1 MRRRSRS
8 RTGGEVEE
16 MVEEKNGRKEEV
28 KEKDWEERKRGIVNE
43 EEEEKAWKWKRN
55 CVGCPG
61 ERE

>member
-1 MRRRSRS
+1 MRRSRS

-16 MVEEKNGRKEEV
+16 MVEAKNGRKEEV

-43 EEEEKAWKWKRN
+43 EEEKAWKWKRN